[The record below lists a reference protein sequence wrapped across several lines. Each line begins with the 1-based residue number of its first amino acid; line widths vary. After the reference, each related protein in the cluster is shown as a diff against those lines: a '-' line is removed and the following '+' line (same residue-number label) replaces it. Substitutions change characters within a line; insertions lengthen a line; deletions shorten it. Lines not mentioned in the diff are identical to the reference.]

1 MMPGEGVIAMLAVK
15 RARGSSL
22 SAFPGIMIRGRPLGA
37 GRIPDPAIC
46 SLAAMMDGVLRP
58 RIRGLR
64 PAARPEVQ

>member
-15 RARGSSL
+15 QARGSSL
-22 SAFPGIMIRGRPLGA
+22 SAFPGIMIRGRPLEA
-37 GRIPDPAIC
+37 GRIHPSPPLASR
-46 SLAAMMDGVLRP
+46 SLGQVLRP